1 MLILSPSILA
11 ADFCILGSQIEEV
24 RKAGARYLH
33 IDVMDGSFV
42 PSISFGMPVIAAIRK
57 AADIIFDVHLMIME
71 PERYIGE
78 FAECGADIITF
89 HLEAAKDPGAL
100 IDKIHSLGKRAG
112 ISIKPNTPVD
122 AVLPYI
128 DSLDMLLVMTVEPG
142 FGGQSYI
149 PGSTERI
156 RQAKKMIDDRKL
168 SVDIQVDGGIT
179 SDNVHVVLEAGANV
193 IVAGSAIFKGNIEEN
208 VKAMLEAMEEPCL
221 KS

>member
-24 RKAGARYLH
+24 RKAGAQYLH

-57 AADIIFDVHLMIME
+57 AADIIFDVHLMILE